1 MCDATCALAAARS
14 LYEIADDAASCG
26 QSTLDCKYVSYAKA
40 FQKSLKDGTCSAQ
53 GYTVAGST
61 KTISVP
67 FLGDITITTY
77 TKPALAVS
85 APESSC
91 EYAFSG
97 ISPLPACAQRTA
109 PRRQSS
115 LKRAHATARSLYEI
129 ADDAAS
135 CGQSTLDCKYASYAK
150 AFQKGLKDGTC
161 STQGY
166 TVAGSTKTISVP
178 FLGDITITTYTKP
191 ALVARAHN
199 TTTITTTSGCATAD
213 LSQICQ
219 SFDHLQGDVQGCAIK
234 CILSGTSCMNSC
246 VKGLG
251 FSDTCAGCCAPR
263 QAHPIVRG
271 RASLAER

>member
-1 MCDATCALAAARS
+1 
-14 LYEIADDAASCG
+14 
-26 QSTLDCKYVSYAKA
+26 
-40 FQKSLKDGTCSAQ
+40 
-53 GYTVAGST
+53 
-61 KTISVP
+61 VP

-91 EYAFSG
+91 D
-97 ISPLPACAQRTA
+97 
-109 PRRQSS
+109 
-115 LKRAHATARSLYEI
+115 LYEI

-251 FSDTCAGCCAPR
+251 FSDTCAGCWMDLASCSKSSCVWDCLNPTSSSCTKCAQTKCFPGLLSCSGVACN
-263 QAHPIVRG
+263 QLPGCESDSSKSNIPGCA
-271 RASLAER
+271 